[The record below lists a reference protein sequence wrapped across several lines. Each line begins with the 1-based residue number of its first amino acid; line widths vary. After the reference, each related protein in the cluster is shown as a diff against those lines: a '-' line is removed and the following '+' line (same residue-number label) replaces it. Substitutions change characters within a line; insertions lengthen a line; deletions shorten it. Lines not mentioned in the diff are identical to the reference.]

1 MWEKVKRVFRG
12 GGRLGTGCRF
22 EDRRLVGLL
31 SLTFGIV
38 QLLAG
43 CVVVLIPN
51 CSVAQQEVPVST
63 NRLAAPAVVIGFV
76 GGFVHTDDL
85 RHSEVQIAR
94 QIRRRYSDR
103 VQVRVFENRQE
114 REARNFVLD
123 WLSGAEDRTR
133 SSGASTGTP
142 IILFGHSWGASAA
155 VSLARELQQR
165 GVPVSLIIQVDSIS
179 KVGEDN
185 SVIPDNV
192 AEAVN
197 FYQPDGVLHGR
208 SKITAADPSRTRIL
222 GNFRF
227 KYEKE
232 PAECGSYPWYDRLLF
247 KGHTAIECDPRVWSQ
262 IEDLIKVRLTDV
274 PPAPQS
280 VIATRVP

>member
-1 MWEKVKRVFRG
+1 MWENVKRVFRG
-12 GGRLGTGCRF
+12 DGRLGARF
-22 EDRRLVGLL
+22 EDRRLVRFL
-31 SLTFGIV
+31 SLSFGMV
-38 QLLAG
+38 QLLCC
-43 CVVVLIPN
+43 CVVVFSPN
-51 CSVAQQEVPVST
+51 CSVAQPEVPHST
-63 NRLAAPAVVIGFV
+63 NRRAAPAVVVGFV

-85 RHSEVQIAR
+85 RHSEVRIAR
-94 QIRRRYSDR
+94 QIRRNYSDQ

-114 REARNFVLD
+114 RQARSFVLD
-123 WLSGAEDRTR
+123 WLSGGEDRTR
-133 SSGASTGTP
+133 SGGALPGTP
-142 IILFGHSWGASAA
+142 VILFGHSWGASAA

-179 KVGEDN
+179 KGGEDN

-208 SKITAADPSRTRIL
+208 SRITAADPSRTRIL

-232 PAECGSYPWYDRLLF
+232 PAECRSYPWYDRLLF

-262 IEDLIKVRLTDV
+262 VEDLIKVRLTDV
-274 PPAPQS
+274 PPAAPA

>member
-1 MWEKVKRVFRG
+1 MWENVKRVFRG
-12 GGRLGTGCRF
+12 GGWLVAGCGS
-22 EDRRLVGLL
+22 DRRLITWL

-43 CVVVLIPN
+43 SLVVLNPN
-51 CSVAQQEVPVST
+51 YSVAQPGVPDST
-63 NRLAAPAVVIGFV
+63 NRMAAPAVVVGFV

-94 QIRRRYSDR
+94 QIRRSYSDR

-114 REARNFVLD
+114 RQARSFVLD
-123 WLSGAEDRTR
+123 WLNGREPRTR
-133 SSGASTGTP
+133 GSGESPSAP

-155 VSLARELQQR
+155 VSLARELERR
-165 GVPVSLIIQVDSIS
+165 GVPISLVIQVDSVS
-179 KVGEDN
+179 KVGQED
-185 SVIPDNV
+185 SVIPANV

-197 FYQPDGVLHGR
+197 FYQPDGMLHGR

-227 KYEKE
+227 KYERE
-232 PAECGSYPWYDRLLF
+232 PAECRSYPWYDRLLF
-247 KGHTAIECDPRVWSQ
+247 KGHTAIECDPAVWSQ
-262 IEDLIKVRLTDV
+262 VEALIRVRLPDIS
-274 PPAPQS
+274 PAPQS
-280 VIATRVP
+280 LIATGAP

>member
-1 MWEKVKRVFRG
+1 MWEKVERVFRG
-12 GGRLGTGCRF
+12 SGRLGAGCRF

-38 QLLAG
+38 QVLA
-43 CVVVLIPN
+43 CSVVVLSPN
-51 CSVAQQEVPVST
+51 CSVAQPEVADST
-63 NRLAAPAVVIGFV
+63 NRLAPPAVVVGFV

-94 QIRRRYSDR
+94 QIKSYSSR

-114 REARNFVLD
+114 RQARSFVLD
-123 WLSGAEDRTR
+123 WLNGEEHRTR
-133 SSGASTGTP
+133 GSGESPGAP

-155 VSLARELQQR
+155 VSLARELRQR
-165 GVPVSLIIQVDSIS
+165 AVPVSLIIQVDSIS
-179 KVGEDN
+179 KVGEDD
-185 SVIPDNV
+185 SVIPANV

-197 FYQPDGVLHGR
+197 FYQPDGMLHGR

-232 PAECGSYPWYDRLLF
+232 PAECRSYPWYDRLLF

-274 PPAPQS
+274 PPAPQA

>member
-1 MWEKVKRVFRG
+1 MWGNVKRVFRRG
-12 GGRLGTGCRF
+12 GWLGAGCGL
-22 EDRRLVGLL
+22 EDHRLVRLL

-43 CVVVLIPN
+43 SLVVLSPN
-51 CSVAQQEVPVST
+51 SSVAQPLSRST
-63 NRLAAPAVVIGFV
+63 NRMATPAVVVGFV

-94 QIRRRYSDR
+94 QIKSYSDR

-114 REARNFVLD
+114 RQARSFVLD
-123 WLSGAEDRTR
+123 WLSGAEHRTR
-133 SSGASTGTP
+133 RGSDSSGTP

-155 VSLARELQQR
+155 VSLARELQRR
-165 GVPVSLIIQVDSIS
+165 GVPISLIIQVDSIS
-179 KVGEDN
+179 KVGEDD
-185 SVIPDNV
+185 SVIPANV

-208 SKITAADPSRTRIL
+208 SKITAADPSRTKIL

-232 PAECGSYPWYDRLLF
+232 PAECHSYPWYDRLLF
-247 KGHTAIECDPRVWSQ
+247 KGHTAIECDPTVWSQ
-262 IEDLIKVRLTDV
+262 VEALIKVRLPDL
-274 PPAPQS
+274 PPAPQN
-280 VIATRVP
+280 VVATRAP